1 MSDLLGGSGIE
12 VLWKEIPVI
21 IKIAARHG
29 HLGEASQAKIT
40 AKLEKMSRVFER
52 LTAIEATV
60 NLEHKDST
68 SIDLR
73 VSAEHKHD
81 FVATAEADDMMAAL
95 DGVIHKIEEQLR
107 RYKQRV
113 QEHRGPG
120 LRQSAIVPEPES
132 AG

>member
-1 MSDLLGGSGIE
+1 M
-12 VLWKEIPVI
+12 I

-113 QEHRGPG
+113 QEHLGPG
-120 LRQSAIVPEPES
+120 LRLSAIVPEPES